1 MDPCVWN
8 KTVDG
13 VQTSIIVY
21 VDNLLTSSKRKE
33 DVMLIKDLLEK
44 EFLEVKIKEGNDST
58 YLGMNLKTR
67 KDGSIELSMIQ
78 YIKDV
83 LDKWPNQ
90 GINQYGHPADDKLFY
105 IDEKSEKL
113 DEDGSKLFHKAV
125 AQLLYLCKRARPD
138 IGLPVHYLC
147 TKVKSPSKEDESKL
161 ENSRVS
167 QEYSAYA

>member
-21 VDNLLTSSKRKE
+21 VDDLLISSKRKE
-33 DVMLIKDLLEK
+33 DVLLSKDLLVK
-44 EFLEVKIKEGNDST
+44 EFLEVKIKEGNDIT
-58 YLGMNLKTR
+58 YLGMNLKAR

-90 GINQYGHPADDKLFY
+90 GIYQYGHPADDKLFY
-105 IDEKSEKL
+105 IEKSWTKMDRNFFTKERDQIL
-113 DEDGSKLFHKAV
+113 DCQCIIFAPK
-125 AQLLYLCKRARPD
+125 
-138 IGLPVHYLC
+138 
-147 TKVKSPSKEDESKL
+147 
-161 ENSRVS
+161 
-167 QEYSAYA
+167 